1 MRGMHEDAIQ
11 DVKGMYSPEKW
22 VEQWILS
29 TYIMGERIDWMS
41 PVTQS
46 THVTCTRQKQPQATT
61 VTRRHTNTYTKRTTC
76 ALHVPQHTVL
86 DIQRQAHR
94 QTG

>member
-46 THVTCTRQKQPQATT
+46 AHVTCTRQKQPQATA
-61 VTRRHTNTYTKRTTC
+61 VTRRHTKHLHKENDVCPACTT
-76 ALHVPQHTVL
+76 
-86 DIQRQAHR
+86 AHC
-94 QTG
+94 T